1 MENKQLRI
9 YIIVKYSLELIS
21 HTIAP
26 HNSLQ
31 EVFDIPGNSYC
42 NPPCTSLPYSYR
54 TILSMFMLSSIAVK
68 ILYFPGASPYPSG
81 WEIAH
86 WEIMNLWNM
95 YDKGNSL
102 HGLRF
107 QRRRLAF
114 GVEEDL
120 HTIMRIGIQI
130 IMGCLLYCTMK
141 RSKGWQI
148 IWFPRHSHFTRLPY
162 RNRYP

>member
-68 ILYFPGASPYPSG
+68 ILYFPGHHHTHQDERSLIERL
-81 WEIAH
+81 WTCEIWMIRAIH
-86 WEIMNLWNM
+86 CM
-95 YDKGNSL
+95 
-102 HGLRF
+102 GLDF
-107 QRRRLAF
+107 K
-114 GVEEDL
+114 EEDWRL
-120 HTIMRIGIQI
+120 VWKKIFIRL
-130 IMGCLLYCTMK
+130 CVLEF
-141 RSKGWQI
+141 RSSWAAYYTVQWREVRDG
-148 IWFPRHSHFTRLPY
+148 R
-162 RNRYP
+162 